1 MRVNTPVHSH
11 NPNLPEE
18 VRSCFFG
25 LFLFAI
31 LRLTLPI
38 LLHFLI
44 HRLLLRRSASFYVSR
59 FQPSCRS
66 FATMFNPLA
75 DNVSAAL
82 NLY

>member
-1 MRVNTPVHSH
+1 VATH
-11 NPNLPEE
+11 LPEE
-18 VRSCFFG
+18 VRFCFFG

-31 LRLTLPI
+31 LSLVLPI

-44 HRLLLRRSASFYVSR
+44 RQVLLRRSASFYVSR
-59 FQPSCRS
+59 FQPSYRS

-75 DNVSAAL
+75 DNTLAAL